1 MSEQKVTWLTQ
12 DAYDRLAEELTERE
26 EVTRAEITRTIELAR
41 EEGDLKENGGY
52 HAAKE
57 DQGRN
62 EARIRELK
70 HLLEHARVGRPEDT
84 VEGAVSHGSTVT
96 IEFPG
101 GDREA
106 MLVAS
111 REEKEHTDLEICSP
125 DSPLGRALL
134 GKHAGAEVSYDLP
147 NGRTMKVKIVEVHD

>member
-26 EVTRAEITRTIELAR
+26 EVTRAKITRTIELAR

-111 REEKEHTDLEICSP
+111 REEKEHIAFHEAGHATVRSAPRTHRSVGPCWASTPVPRFPTICP
-125 DSPLGRALL
+125 TAAR
-134 GKHAGAEVSYDLP
+134 
-147 NGRTMKVKIVEVHD
+147 

>member
-1 MSEQKVTWLTQ
+1 MSEHKVTWLTQ
-12 DAYDRLAEELTERE
+12 DAYDRLAEELTERT
-26 EVTRAEITRTIELAR
+26 EVNRATITKTIELAR

-70 HLLEHARVGRPEDT
+70 HLLEYAQVGRPEDT
-84 VEGAVSHGSTVT
+84 AEGAVSHGSTVT

-101 GDREA
+101 GDRET

-111 REEKEHTDLEICSP
+111 REEKAHTDLEICSP
-125 DSPLGRALL
+125 DSPLGRVLL
-134 GKHAGAEVSYDLP
+134 GNHAGAALSYNLP
-147 NGRTMKVKIVEVHD
+147 NGRSMQVTLVEVHD